1 MSTHEQIRPTGGSG
15 DDEAPDAAG
24 QARAA
29 GVDEI
34 LDDDDDTPLKGL
46 RHRHHFL
53 ELKGT
58 LGPLVA
64 AIASKGNLEVFVDS
78 VHELGGKHE

>member
-1 MSTHEQIRPTGGSG
+1 MSTHAQIRPTGGRG

-34 LDDDDDTPLKGL
+34 LD
-46 RHRHHFL
+46 
-53 ELKGT
+53 E
-58 LGPLVA
+58 
-64 AIASKGNLEVFVDS
+64 IDS
-78 VHELGGKHE
+78 VLETNAAAFVEGFVQKGGE

>member
-15 DDEAPDAAG
+15 DDDAPDAAG

-34 LDDDDDTPLKGL
+34 LD
-46 RHRHHFL
+46 
-53 ELKGT
+53 E
-58 LGPLVA
+58 
-64 AIASKGNLEVFVDS
+64 IDS
-78 VHELGGKHE
+78 VLETNAAAFVQGFVQKGGE

>member
-1 MSTHEQIRPTGGSG
+1 MSTHEKIRPTGGSG

-34 LDDDDDTPLKGL
+34 LD
-46 RHRHHFL
+46 
-53 ELKGT
+53 E
-58 LGPLVA
+58 
-64 AIASKGNLEVFVDS
+64 IDS
-78 VHELGGKHE
+78 VLETNAAAFVEGFVQKGGE

>member
-34 LDDDDDTPLKGL
+34 LD
-46 RHRHHFL
+46 
-53 ELKGT
+53 E
-58 LGPLVA
+58 
-64 AIASKGNLEVFVDS
+64 IDS
-78 VHELGGKHE
+78 SWRPMRQPS

>member
-1 MSTHEQIRPTGGSG
+1 MSTHEQIRPTGGRG

-34 LDDDDDTPLKGL
+34 LD
-46 RHRHHFL
+46 
-53 ELKGT
+53 E
-58 LGPLVA
+58 
-64 AIASKGNLEVFVDS
+64 IDS
-78 VHELGGKHE
+78 VLETNAEAFVQGFVQKGGQ

>member
-1 MSTHEQIRPTGGSG
+1 MSTHEQIRPTGGSD

-34 LDDDDDTPLKGL
+34 LD
-46 RHRHHFL
+46 
-53 ELKGT
+53 E
-58 LGPLVA
+58 
-64 AIASKGNLEVFVDS
+64 IDS
-78 VHELGGKHE
+78 VLETNAAAFVEGFVQKGGE

>member
-29 GVDEI
+29 GVDDSLDEI
-34 LDDDDDTPLKGL
+34 DAVLETKAAAFVQGFVQKGG
-46 RHRHHFL
+46 
-53 ELKGT
+53 E
-58 LGPLVA
+58 
-64 AIASKGNLEVFVDS
+64 
-78 VHELGGKHE
+78 

>member
-34 LDDDDDTPLKGL
+34 LD
-46 RHRHHFL
+46 
-53 ELKGT
+53 E
-58 LGPLVA
+58 
-64 AIASKGNLEVFVDS
+64 IDS
-78 VHELGGKHE
+78 VLEANAESFVQGFVQKGGQ